1 MHEIQDYVLSI
12 YVKRDDLII
21 LNILCNEIKNF
32 FIINLI
38 KYDSDATT
46 IARYFIEQIIVNIV
60 VVVTIRVALLFLLSF
75 AMRSLFKLLS
85 QLINII
91 KKLFS

>member
-1 MHEIQDYVLSI
+1 MFTIYVLSI
-12 YVKRDDLII
+12 YIKRGNPII
-21 LNILCNEIKNF
+21 FNILCNEMKKS

-38 KYDSDATT
+38 KYNSDATT

-60 VVVTIRVALLFLLSF
+60 VVVAICVALLFSPSL

-85 QLINII
+85 QFINII